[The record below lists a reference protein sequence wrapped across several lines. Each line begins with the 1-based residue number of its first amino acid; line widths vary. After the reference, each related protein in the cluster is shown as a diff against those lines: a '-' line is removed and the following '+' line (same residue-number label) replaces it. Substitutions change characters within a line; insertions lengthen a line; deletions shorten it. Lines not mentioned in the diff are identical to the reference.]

1 MIITQAEAAGNAGD
15 IEEAQVE
22 REQEE
27 KQEEKLGARSLAVT
41 TCPVLLTLE
50 FLSLSS
56 SLVSC
61 LPYPTKGILT
71 VFSLSS
77 PCPPPRVFSSS
88 ATPSRGRERS

>member
-27 KQEEKLGARSLAVT
+27 KLGARSLAVT
-41 TCPVLLTLE
+41 TCPVLLMLE

-61 LPYPTKGILT
+61 LLYPTVT
-71 VFSLSS
+71 VF
-77 PCPPPRVFSSS
+77 
-88 ATPSRGRERS
+88 